1 MLNVIINVEKIQNNI
16 WKKRLKLNKLNLIK
30 LILKN
35 RKKKHMKTIKE
46 DINCFRMFDK

>member
-16 WKKRLKLNKLNLIK
+16 CKKRLKLNKLNLIK

-35 RKKKHMKTIKE
+35 RKKHMKTIKE